1 MQVVLQLFGAF
12 RDYGNELV
20 LSVPDGASIANV
32 RLATQ
37 EQLPDASALIAL
49 SRFAS
54 DTALLEETASAPAT
68 LAIIPPV
75 SGG

>member
-1 MQVVLQLFGAF
+1 MQVVLQLFGGF
-12 RDYGNELV
+12 REYGSELI
-20 LSVPDGASIANV
+20 LTVPEGATIADV
-32 RLATQ
+32 RRAVQ
-37 EQLPDASALIAL
+37 KQLPDASALIAL

-54 DTALLEETASAPAT
+54 DTALLEETAPALTT